1 MRLFKQMG
9 CALLLLLMTT
19 GCPSPD
25 SYTVRIIN
33 RASDVVITK
42 IYMEDTSGPSID
54 TVDYVSTDIESGKS
68 GRVLIPNADVVDFGP
83 DSVLVIGRDGADEI
97 SAIIYA
103 NYKPGGSVT
112 IRVIRQGGV
121 VKFEKV

>member
-1 MRLFKQMG
+1 MRSLKQMG
-9 CALLLLLMTT
+9 CAVLLLVMTT

-25 SYTVRIIN
+25 SFTVRIMN

-42 IYMEDTSGPSID
+42 IYMEDTSGPSVD
-54 TVDYVSTDIESGKS
+54 TVDYLGDDIESGRS
-68 GRVLIPNADVVDFGP
+68 GRVLIPNAAVDDFGP
-83 DSVLVIGRDGADEI
+83 DSVLVIGMDGANEI
-97 SAIIYA
+97 SAIIFT

-112 IRVIRQGGV
+112 IRVFRQGGV